1 MGNQEFNKT
10 FYKKMEEF
18 ISYTM
23 PRHIICLQQLSL
35 AKNITFHNIESHN
48 TSVMHKFKQI

>member
-1 MGNQEFNKT
+1 
-10 FYKKMEEF
+10 MEEF

-35 AKNITFHNIESHN
+35 AKNITFHNIKSHN
-48 TSVMHKFKQI
+48 TLLYINSSKFNMIFL